1 METSSSPSTGV
12 ITIIAHNIRSAHNVG
27 SIFRAADCFG
37 VSKVYLTGYTPGPD
51 MPQHVGKI
59 GKVSLGAEL
68 SVPWERTESA
78 EAVVASLKS
87 AGATVVALENNI
99 PGTQSLP
106 DYQPAFP
113 LALVLGEE
121 VGGIEQ
127 SLLALVDVTV
137 ELPLLGQKESLNV
150 SVACGIALYQFR
162 WNWG

>member
-1 METSSSPSTGV
+1 M
-12 ITIIAHNIRSAHNVG
+12 
-27 SIFRAADCFG
+27 
-37 VSKVYLTGYTPGPD
+37 
-51 MPQHVGKI
+51 
-59 GKVSLGAEL
+59 GAEL